1 MKTLLTLSLL
11 LSTLFGIKD
20 TYFILRFDRFVEK
33 TVEKYEQYTEEDWK
47 TTMTKYS
54 EFRNEYK
61 EIASTMTSEQKSEVN
76 ELFGKVNAVIIK
88 HKANKAFGAI
98 GDFVNEASGTLKEL
112 KKLSE

>member
-1 MKTLLTLSLL
+1 MKTLLTISLL

-20 TYFILRFDRFVEK
+20 TYFILRFDHFVDK
-33 TVEKYEQYTEEDWK
+33 TVENYENYSEEEWK
-47 TTMTKYS
+47 TTLEKYS
-54 EFRNEYK
+54 NFRAEYK
-61 EIASTMTSEQKSEVN
+61 ELAPNMSSENRSEVN
-76 ELFGKVNAVIIK
+76 ELFSKINAVIIK